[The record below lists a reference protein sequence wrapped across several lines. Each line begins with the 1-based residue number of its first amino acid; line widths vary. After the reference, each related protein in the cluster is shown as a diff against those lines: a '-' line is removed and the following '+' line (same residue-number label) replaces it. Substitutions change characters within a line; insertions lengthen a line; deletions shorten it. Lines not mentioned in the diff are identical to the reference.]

1 MAKGLRNAEAAF
13 PTIDSFYILCKARSD
28 DIRPYNGVM
37 LRFVGAHIVRPS
49 IHELIFERAELAPT
63 WLMAKGLR
71 NAETAFPTIGSFC
84 ILCKARADDI
94 RPYMANG

>member
-1 MAKGLRNAEAAF
+1 MGIA
-13 PTIDSFYILCKARSD
+13 PYTIRDFRDIEGGVPYIVH
-28 DIRPYNGVM
+28 NGRM
-37 LRFVGAHIVRPS
+37 IS
-49 IHELIFERAELAPT
+49 APT

-84 ILCKARADDI
+84 ILCKAQADDI